1 MSKKCKVNWSD
12 IDGASPKPKRL
23 HLEKD
28 EADSLYHCLI
38 QECDH
43 DGFQSQRGCRK
54 HVNTKPSWFFY
65 FDEKPNSKEIDF
77 RMVNIIQDQTS
88 GTTKHAVKLLP
99 SFSSS
104 CDIGEVFTKWLTGS
118 GGGCKKDRTAQQ
130 IVTRCLKFLRFCC
143 EDEEELTFDVVD
155 FSLCSPN
162 LLFKF
167 IDYLQ
172 EECKLGHGG
181 RLGYIDAI
189 SEMIDFRKLHGASE
203 AVLGKFSAT
212 ELYLK
217 RARKTVAKM
226 MRLQW
231 TQDFDIETLEARG
244 HWATMEEL
252 LDVVKFHLPRYENTV
267 KICKSTP
274 AQVNPSDLTFAT
286 KFVAVYL
293 FIKVKGSRPMT
304 YQYLTL
310 DMIATA
316 KEKGGFI
323 DQKTFKTAGK
333 HGFDFLVL
341 TDANMQVLNGYIS
354 YVRRLLKT
362 KCDFVL
368 VNRNGGQHGK
378 LGELMS
384 KLVFDA
390 IGKYIHPTRYRQI
403 VETQSLNQLSSEEQ
417 RILSEDQKHSS
428 AVAKVHYQKQRS
440 REVALKGHESLQK
453 LQGAKGSEVDEDVH
467 ARLGDSISNA
477 LPSVEKVQI
486 ISSSP
491 KKEALPKRILRS
503 HRNIRQ
509 VLKFTTEEDN
519 FLKEGITKHGF
530 GQWTAILR
538 DHDFKFQDGRTA
550 DSLKKRA
557 GMKMT
562 LSSE

>member
-28 EADSLYHCLI
+28 ETDSLYHCPV

-54 HVNTKPSWFFY
+54 HVNTKHSWFFY
-65 FDEKPNSKEIDF
+65 FDEKPSSKEITDSLKLASNF
-77 RMVNIIQDQTS
+77 PIESTIQDRTRE
-88 GTTKHAVKLLP
+88 TTKHAVKVLP
-99 SFSSS
+99 SFSLS
-104 CDIGEVFTKWLTGS
+104 CDIGEVFAKWLTGS
-118 GGGCKKDRTAQQ
+118 GGGYKKDRAAQQ
-130 IVTRCLKFLRFCC
+130 IVTRCFKFLRFCC

-172 EECKLGHGG
+172 DECKLGHGG

-189 SEMIDFRKLHGASE
+189 SEMIHFRKLHGASE
-203 AVLGKFSAT
+203 AVFQKFSAT

-252 LDVVKFHLPRYENTV
+252 LEVVKFHLPRYENTV
-267 KICKSTP
+267 KICKSSP

-286 KFVAVYL
+286 KFVAMYL
-293 FIKVKGSRPMT
+293 FIKVKWSRPMT
-304 YQYLTL
+304 YQYLTV
-310 DMIATA
+310 DMIATS

-323 DQKTFKTAGK
+323 DQKASKTAGK
-333 HGFDFLVL
+333 YGFDSLIL

-354 YVRRLLKT
+354 YVRPLLKPQ
-362 KCDFVL
+362 CDFVL
-368 VNRNGGQHGK
+368 VNRNGDQHDK
-378 LGELMS
+378 LGEIMS

-390 IGKYIHPTRYRQI
+390 IGK
-403 VETQSLNQLSSEEQ
+403 
-417 RILSEDQKHSS
+417 
-428 AVAKVHYQKQRS
+428 
-440 REVALKGHESLQK
+440 
-453 LQGAKGSEVDEDVH
+453 
-467 ARLGDSISNA
+467 
-477 LPSVEKVQI
+477 
-486 ISSSP
+486 
-491 KKEALPKRILRS
+491 
-503 HRNIRQ
+503 
-509 VLKFTTEEDN
+509 
-519 FLKEGITKHGF
+519 
-530 GQWTAILR
+530 
-538 DHDFKFQDGRTA
+538 
-550 DSLKKRA
+550 
-557 GMKMT
+557 
-562 LSSE
+562 